1 MKKLIYN
8 GAHDSVTFAD
18 TGQVAVRHGDPVERD
33 DHAALLKLKE
43 GDEPVWVEADP
54 EPSSRKSSKSED

>member
-18 TGQVAVRHGDPVERD
+18 TGQVAVRHGDPVERE
-33 DHAALLKLKE
+33 DHQDLLELVDN
-43 GDEPVWVEADP
+43 GEPVWVEADP